1 MLPAP
6 FLELLRFISPVIIVL
21 HLSKIFFWC
30 FLASDSSSSS
40 SESETEKKT
49 KPRTDDVTMKSSK
62 TLDTVTQ
69 AEVDSSKQPEV
80 DSPKLPEVRLDEEE
94 AEQSAVV
101 ILSEDE
107 LNKLAS
113 KVLRA
118 EMMGDAEKAEKL
130 KTQLESAR
138 KIREEAPDAVK
149 RAVAAGARK
158 QRPEAVLLTRTND
171 KGMVRPLVGEEQRYA
186 DRKTR
191 QKQQKNAMVQCQ
203 NKTKQVMK
211 NLNPT
216 CFSSV

>member
-1 MLPAP
+1 MKCY
-6 FLELLRFISPVIIVL
+6 FGVFV
-21 HLSKIFFWC
+21 
-30 FLASDSSSSS
+30 ASDSSSSS
-40 SESETEKKT
+40 SESEIEKKT
-49 KPRTDDVTMKSSK
+49 KPRTDEVTTKSSK
-62 TLDTVTQ
+62 TH
-69 AEVDSSKQPEV
+69 DSETQPEV
-80 DSPKLPEVRLDEEE
+80 DSPKQPEVRQDEEE
-94 AEQSAVV
+94 KDDQSAVV

-118 EMMGDAEKAEKL
+118 EMMGDVEKAEKL

-191 QKQQKNAMVQCQ
+191 RKQQKNAMVQCQ

-211 NLNPT
+211 NLNPV